1 MRVACTLAIVLLI
14 GALGTYA
21 LPHATEGPRSE
32 SVVAPIG
39 AIDLGGIFGSE
50 NEPDENEADENEGGR
65 PAPQSNQ
72 RSGVSI
78 PVATLLIVLAALMGG
93 YVAIRVRRLWLRV
106 VGWGHDMW
114 ARL

>member
-1 MRVACTLAIVLLI
+1 MRVACTLAIALLI
-14 GALGTYA
+14 GGLGTYA
-21 LPHATEGPRSE
+21 LPHATAGPRSE
-32 SVVAPIG
+32 SAVTPIA

-65 PAPQSNQ
+65 SAPQNNQ
-72 RSGVSI
+72 RSGISI
-78 PVATLLIVLAALMGG
+78 PVALLLIVLAALTGG

-106 VGWGHDMW
+106 VGWGRGMW